1 MSFLGGLGD
10 GTSSMTP
17 TFFWAL
23 LAVAVAVVIAIGIG
37 NYIAA
42 GKAVDKPGHVVNPCS
57 TNGHRYRAHNTEW
70 RSATCG
76 TRVARDGEPHDRT
89 NHGTTSAPQ
98 ASSFQIGQER
108 P

>member
-1 MSFLGGLGD
+1 
-10 GTSSMTP
+10 MTP

-70 RSATCG
+70 RCATCG

-89 NHGTTSAPQ
+89 NHGTTSAPR